1 MWWGGRLKRW
11 IRTEY
16 RELFE
21 MMKMFCILIV
31 VVATHA
37 YIFSNGNLNV
47 HLTWVHLIAYK
58 LFLNK
63 VD

>member
-1 MWWGGRLKRW
+1 MLGVGELKRW
-11 IRTEY
+11 FRIGN

-21 MMKMFCILIV
+21 MMKMFHILIV

-37 YIFSNGNLNV
+37 YIFSNAHLNV
-47 HLTWVHLIAYK
+47 HLKWVHLIAYK